1 MAAYFGMDWCIRSL
15 IGHWYELQA
24 QSSVKIEGILMEE
37 MPAGGPVEILHKIKI
52 CLSDTGEYLL
62 YPLDFRKGN
71 AVECLTA
78 NAQYVTK
85 IFEDAQ
91 PKGSIL
97 RVEVKYNI

>member
-1 MAAYFGMDWCIRSL
+1 MKWPVLTVRT
-15 IGHWYELQA
+15 ELHTLEWTGVSEA
-24 QSSVKIEGILMEE
+24 WMEE
-37 MPAGGPVEILHKIKI
+37 MPAGGPVEILHKIRI

-85 IFEDAQ
+85 YLKMPIRKAV
-91 PKGSIL
+91 SC
-97 RVEVKYNI
+97 V